1 MFNIT
6 LAWLLYILEGGEEK
20 DRAIPI
26 QKACPFHDK
35 DTDYR

>member
-20 DRAIPI
+20 DRAMQIL
-26 QKACPFHDK
+26 KACPFYDEN
-35 DTDYR
+35 TDYR